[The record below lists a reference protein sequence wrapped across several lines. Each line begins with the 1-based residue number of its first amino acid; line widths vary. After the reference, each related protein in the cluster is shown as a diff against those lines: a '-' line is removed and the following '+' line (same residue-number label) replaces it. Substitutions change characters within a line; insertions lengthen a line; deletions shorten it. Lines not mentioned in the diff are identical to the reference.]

1 VFLVQYT
8 NIHLSPKK
16 LKCIA
21 NVQITCIPIHGVV
34 SHEQTNISGVF
45 TFYAL
50 TSIICHSA
58 LQSILC
64 DINLLTADGE
74 WNTED
79 RLALESQLVLA
90 TQGPLCLDPSPAVSI
105 VNNHMQYHRRAL
117 STEPLRRCAK
127 KFSQVMQLIIIIII
141 II

>member
-1 VFLVQYT
+1 MT
-8 NIHLSPKK
+8 
-16 LKCIA
+16 
-21 NVQITCIPIHGVV
+21 G
-34 SHEQTNISGVF
+34 
-45 TFYAL
+45 
-50 TSIICHSA
+50 IICLSA

-127 KFSQVMQLIIIIII
+127 KFSQVMQFIIIIII
-141 II
+141 IILLTSFAVWNE

>member
-1 VFLVQYT
+1 VQYT
-8 NIHLSPKK
+8 NINLSPKK

-21 NVQITCIPIHGVV
+21 NVHMACIPIHGVV
-34 SHEQTNISGVF
+34 SHEQTDISGVC

-50 TSIICHSA
+50 MSIIYRFA

-90 TQGPLCLDPSPAVSI
+90 THGPLCLDPSPAVSI

-127 KFSQVMQLIIIIII
+127 KFSQVMHLIIIIII
-141 II
+141 IIM

>member
-1 VFLVQYT
+1 M
-8 NIHLSPKK
+8 
-16 LKCIA
+16 A
-21 NVQITCIPIHGVV
+21 CIPIHGIV
-34 SHEQTNISGVF
+34 SHKQTDISGTC
-45 TFYAL
+45 TFYAV
-50 TSIICHSA
+50 TSIICRST

-105 VNNHMQYHRRAL
+105 VSNHMQYHRRAL

-127 KFSQVMQLIIIIII
+127 KFSQVMQLVIIIM
-141 II
+141 